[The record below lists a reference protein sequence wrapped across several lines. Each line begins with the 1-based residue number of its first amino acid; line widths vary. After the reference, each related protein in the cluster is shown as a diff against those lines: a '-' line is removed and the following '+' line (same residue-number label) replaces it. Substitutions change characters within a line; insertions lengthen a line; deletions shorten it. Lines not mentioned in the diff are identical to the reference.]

1 MIADFESY
9 LTDDILCKV
18 DRATMYSSLEART
31 PFLNYQLIEYSKSI
45 PFSYK
50 INKGV
55 TKKILKQIL
64 NKYLPEEYFDRP
76 KAGFAIPVSDWMKN
90 ELKDWVNDILSYEIC
105 NKHNLFNYNV
115 VQNLKDEH
123 FSGTSNH
130 EHKLWSLIQFNNWYL
145 KNITR

>member
-1 MIADFESY
+1 
-9 LTDDILCKV
+9 
-18 DRATMYSSLEART
+18 
-31 PFLNYQLIEYSKSI
+31 
-45 PFSYK
+45 
-50 INKGV
+50 
-55 TKKILKQIL
+55 
-64 NKYLPEEYFDRP
+64 
-76 KAGFAIPVSDWMKN
+76 MKN

-115 VQNLKDEH
+115 VQNLKTEH